1 MSDLTQNAEFATRRR
16 LLIVDDDD
24 DLSESL
30 RDILIKRDYQV
41 ELAGSLNRARD
52 IARDFE
58 PEVALL
64 DIRLGGETGL
74 DVMEILKGRN
84 PDVLCVMI
92 TGHAEVDTAIDAL
105 RQGAYDYLS
114 KPLHPKELLAVLDRC
129 FENIRLTSERRAAF
143 DALSVAKEAAETA
156 NRAKSNFLAAMSHEL
171 RTPLHSIIGFSEILL
186 NQSHGELGSEKYL
199 DYLGDIKNSG
209 NHLLSVI
216 NDILDI
222 AKAEAGK
229 LDIRE
234 CRSDLPQV
242 IDLTLR
248 IVRPQAQDAGV
259 NLSARIAADLPQLRA
274 DERRLR
280 QILLNLLSN
289 AIKFTPSGG
298 DVEIT
303 VELDAAGDLLII
315 VRDTGIGIAC
325 HDIPR
330 ALSPFSQIENDLSR
344 GYEGTGLG
352 LSLSVMMA
360 ELHDGS
366 LTLESELGAGTTV
379 TVRFPGQRIIPQ
391 QREAV

>member
-1 MSDLTQNAEFATRRR
+1 M
-16 LLIVDDDD
+16 
-24 DLSESL
+24 
-30 RDILIKRDYQV
+30 
-41 ELAGSLNRARD
+41 
-52 IARDFE
+52 
-58 PEVALL
+58 
-64 DIRLGGETGL
+64 
-74 DVMEILKGRN
+74 
-84 PDVLCVMI
+84 
-92 TGHAEVDTAIDAL
+92 
-105 RQGAYDYLS
+105 
-114 KPLHPKELLAVLDRC
+114 
-129 FENIRLTSERRAAF
+129 
-143 DALSVAKEAAETA
+143 
-156 NRAKSNFLAAMSHEL
+156 
-171 RTPLHSIIGFSEILL
+171 
-186 NQSHGELGSEKYL
+186 
-199 DYLGDIKNSG
+199 
-209 NHLLSVI
+209 
-216 NDILDI
+216 
-222 AKAEAGK
+222 
-229 LDIRE
+229 
-234 CRSDLPQV
+234 
-242 IDLTLR
+242 TLR

-379 TVRFPGQRIIPQ
+379 TVRVPGQRIIPQ